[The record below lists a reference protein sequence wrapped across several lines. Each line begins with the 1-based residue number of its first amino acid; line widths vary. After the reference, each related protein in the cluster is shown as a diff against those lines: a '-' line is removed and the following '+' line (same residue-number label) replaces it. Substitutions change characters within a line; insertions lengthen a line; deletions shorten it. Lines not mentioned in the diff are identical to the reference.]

1 MDTWDPIAKD
11 VKENQVKEKK
21 TGIKYDPA
29 MNRTRGGSRRRNRGG
44 GQINVARSTALCL
57 ITKALAQLLVNVV
70 HINVK

>member
-11 VKENQVKEKK
+11 VKENHVKEKK

-44 GQINVARSTALCL
+44 GQIKKRRTINSAVFNNKSTSTIAGKCSS
-57 ITKALAQLLVNVV
+57 
-70 HINVK
+70 H